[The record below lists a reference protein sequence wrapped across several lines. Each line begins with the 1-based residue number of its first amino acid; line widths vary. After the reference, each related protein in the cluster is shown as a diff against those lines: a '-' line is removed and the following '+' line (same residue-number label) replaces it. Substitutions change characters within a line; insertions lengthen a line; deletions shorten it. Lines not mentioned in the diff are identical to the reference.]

1 MEKIVFRQK
10 DESIDP
16 TLFSMKAE
24 EMAKEMS
31 KDYSYSREKINRRTQ
46 IRKFYDEILRL
57 DTIAQSRPNSWTTVE
72 PQLHLVIDK
81 AAYAKGRDLVS
92 DNFLNFIRESV
103 LQVKK
108 PEDLRIFATFFEAL
122 MGFYKLYVPK
132 N

>member
-10 DESIDP
+10 DDSIDP
-16 TLFSMKAE
+16 QLFSVKAE
-24 EMAKEMS
+24 DMAKAMRM
-31 KDYSYSREKINRRTQ
+31 DYSESRERINRRTQ
-46 IRKFYDEILRL
+46 VRKFYDEILRL
-57 DTIAQSRPNSWTTVE
+57 DNIAQTRPNSWSTVE
-72 PQLHLVIDK
+72 PQLHLVIAK

-103 LQVKK
+103 LQVKR
-108 PEDLRIFATFFEAL
+108 PDDLRIFATFFEAL

>member
-16 TLFSMKAE
+16 TLFSIKAE
-24 EMAKEMS
+24 DMAESMR
-31 KDYSYSREKINRRTQ
+31 KDYSDSRDRINRRTQ
-46 IRKFYDEILRL
+46 IRKFYDEVLRL
-57 DTIAQSRPNSWTTVE
+57 DNIAQTRPNSWKTVE
-72 PQLHLVIDK
+72 PQLHLVIAK
-81 AAYAKGRDLVS
+81 AAYARGRELVS
-92 DNFLNFIRESV
+92 DNFLCFIRDSV